1 MVLKVGKYDIISD
14 ATKLPNLDISP
25 AFVQMFYGNI
35 VLFRVTWRVMGIIRK
50 SIFTLRRKKYN
61 GDRKYADGSGFL
73 LQSRAQIGNI

>member
-35 VLFRVTWRVMGIIRK
+35 VLFRVT
-50 SIFTLRRKKYN
+50 
-61 GDRKYADGSGFL
+61 
-73 LQSRAQIGNI
+73 